1 MLPLLRASKLLG
13 DDLNEIIE
21 ARYDFWLKLLLHL
34 SMRSFVGVVVHFVCK
49 SVPWQKQTFPPKTWL
64 MMLRRSLGQIKITT
78 TTKKANGRHISCSLK
93 HIGYNLS
100 LLTDFRCSRRWIS
113 THVKRTS
120 IVTQHTLLDCLNIT
134 EVQRGGPTRKS
145 APSWNNSSIRLQ
157 PHRSDWSAA
166 AALLC
171 CRLHHHT
178 WALPSTGED
187 ATLWSITMLTNPMN
201 RYVSWPVEK
210 NQAF

>member
-1 MLPLLRASKLLG
+1 MAKA
-13 DDLNEIIE
+13 N
-21 ARYDFWLKLLLHL
+21 
-34 SMRSFVGVVVHFVCK
+34 V
-49 SVPWQKQTFPPKTWL
+49 PPKTWL

-78 TTKKANGRHISCSLK
+78 TTTKKKANGRHISCSLK

-100 LLTDFRCSRRWIS
+100 LLTDFRCSISWIS

-134 EVQRGGPTRKS
+134 EVQRAGPTRKS

-187 ATLWSITMLTNPMN
+187 ATLWSVKA
-201 RYVSWPVEK
+201 Y
-210 NQAF
+210 